1 MKILALETSAKSVSV
16 AVTEGGKVL
25 ASSYQNIGLT
35 HSVTL
40 MPLLDGM
47 LQNAGLTLSGIDLL
61 AVAAGPGSFTGLR
74 IGVSALK
81 GLAWAEDK
89 PCCGVSTLAAMAQNG
104 RLFEGTVICAMDA
117 RRSQVYNA
125 LFRCESGELTRLCP
139 DRAIG
144 LEELAQELKADENP
158 KLAVGDGARL
168 CWDYLNSHGIPCRL
182 APENALYQS
191 AVGVAS
197 FPSGA
202 GKTGQGAEDHGGL
215 MAGLPVFRAD
225 RGVRPVQ
232 SLRYSRFAPL
242 FIISF

>member
-1 MKILALETSAKSVSV
+1 MKTLALETSAKSVSV
-16 AVTEGGKVL
+16 AVTEDGKVL

-47 LQNAGLTLSGIDLL
+47 LQNAGLTLKDIDLL

-89 PCCGVSTLAAMAQNG
+89 PCCGVSTLEAMAQNG
-104 RLFEGTVICAMDA
+104 RLFTGTVVCAMDA

-125 LFRCESGELTRLCP
+125 LFRCENGQLTRLCP

-144 LEELAQELKADENP
+144 LEELAEEGLIRADPDSGFEEFPAGLLLTVEDSIEADGRHTFSLQKYRSSLGAYCFYDCTARQE
-158 KLAVGDGARL
+158 GDG
-168 CWDYLNSHGIPCRL
+168 WS
-182 APENALYQS
+182 
-191 AVGVAS
+191 
-197 FPSGA
+197 
-202 GKTGQGAEDHGGL
+202 
-215 MAGLPVFRAD
+215 
-225 RGVRPVQ
+225 
-232 SLRYSRFAPL
+232 
-242 FIISF
+242 

>member
-1 MKILALETSAKSVSV
+1 MKVLALETSAKSVSV
-16 AVTEGGKVL
+16 AVTEDGKVL

-47 LQNAGLTLSGIDLL
+47 LKNAGLTLKDMDLL

-89 PCCGVSTLAAMAQNG
+89 PCCGVSTLEAMAQNA
-104 RLFEGTVICAMDA
+104 RTFDGTVVCAMDA

-125 LFRCESGELTRLCP
+125 LVRWEGGALLRLCP

-144 LEELAQELKADENP
+144 LEELTEELLTDPSP
-158 KLAVGDGARL
+158 KLVVGDGAQL
-168 CWDYLNSHGIPCRL
+168 CCDYLTAHGIPCRL
-182 APENALYQS
+182 APENMRYQS
-191 AVGVAS
+191 AVGVAL
-197 FPSGA
+197 A
-202 GKTGQGAEDHGGL
+202 AED
-215 MAGLPVFRAD
+215 MAHRGETVSSRELVPTYLRLSQAERERLARGLPITLEREK
-225 RGVRPVQ
+225 
-232 SLRYSRFAPL
+232 
-242 FIISF
+242 

>member
-1 MKILALETSAKSVSV
+1 MKVLALETSAKSVSV
-16 AVTEGGKVL
+16 AVTEDGKVL

-47 LQNAGLTLSGIDLL
+47 LKNAGLSLADMELL

-89 PCCGVSTLAAMAQNG
+89 PCCGVSTLEAMAQNA
-104 RLFEGTVICAMDA
+104 RTFDGTVVCAMDA

-125 LFRCESGELTRLCP
+125 LFRWEGGVLLRLCP

-144 LEELAQELKADENP
+144 LEELTEELLTDPSP
-158 KLAVGDGARL
+158 KLVVGDGAQL
-168 CWDYLNSHGIPCRL
+168 CCDYLTAHGIPCRL
-182 APENALYQS
+182 APENMRYQS
-191 AVGVAS
+191 AVGVAL
-197 FPSGA
+197 A
-202 GKTGQGAEDHGGL
+202 AED
-215 MAGLPVFRAD
+215 MAHRGETVSGRELVPTYLRLSQAERERLARGLPVTLEREK
-225 RGVRPVQ
+225 
-232 SLRYSRFAPL
+232 
-242 FIISF
+242 

>member
-1 MKILALETSAKSVSV
+1 MKVLALETSAKSVSV
-16 AVTEGGKVL
+16 AVTEDGKVL

-47 LQNAGLTLSGIDLL
+47 LKNAGLSLADMELL

-89 PCCGVSTLAAMAQNG
+89 PCCGVSTLEAMAQNA
-104 RLFEGTVICAMDA
+104 RTFDGTVVCAMGA

-125 LFRCESGELTRLCP
+125 LFRWEGGALLRLRP

-144 LEELAQELKADENP
+144 LEELTEELLTDPSP
-158 KLAVGDGARL
+158 KLVVGDGAQL
-168 CWDYLNSHGIPCRL
+168 CCDYLTAHGIPCRL
-182 APENALYQS
+182 APENMRYQS
-191 AVGVAS
+191 AVGVAL
-197 FPSGA
+197 A
-202 GKTGQGAEDHGGL
+202 AED
-215 MAGLPVFRAD
+215 MARRGETVSSRELVPTYLRLSQAERERLARGLPITLEREK
-225 RGVRPVQ
+225 
-232 SLRYSRFAPL
+232 
-242 FIISF
+242 

>member
-1 MKILALETSAKSVSV
+1 MKVLALETSAKSVSV
-16 AVTEGGKVL
+16 AVTEDGKVL

-47 LQNAGLTLSGIDLL
+47 LKNAGLSLADMELL

-89 PCCGVSTLAAMAQNG
+89 PCCGVSTLEAMAQNA
-104 RLFEGTVICAMDA
+104 RTFDGTVVCAMDA

-125 LFRCESGELTRLCP
+125 LFRWEGGVLLRLCP

-144 LEELAQELKADENP
+144 LEELTEELLTDPSP
-158 KLAVGDGARL
+158 KLVVGDGAQL
-168 CWDYLNSHGIPCRL
+168 CCDYLTAHGIPCRP
-182 APENALYQS
+182 APENMRYQS
-191 AVGVAS
+191 AVGVAL
-197 FPSGA
+197 A
-202 GKTGQGAEDHGGL
+202 AED
-215 MAGLPVFRAD
+215 MARRGETVSSRELVPTYLRLSQAERERLARGLPITLEREK
-225 RGVRPVQ
+225 
-232 SLRYSRFAPL
+232 
-242 FIISF
+242 